1 LGEAFYLTAEHFSPF
16 FCLPVDQM
24 SSSAALLDQDFGS
37 ESEDDN
43 FNPAPADDSD
53 NDAAGESVAQVGA
66 KKSTHS
72 TTEKRRTAGEGRAAD
87 GVENQMNGSSLE
99 DGNLDQPEDE
109 DEEGDNCKHTCN
121 LPYQDG
127 S

>member
-1 LGEAFYLTAEHFSPF
+1 
-16 FCLPVDQM
+16 M

-53 NDAAGESVAQVGA
+53 NEAAGESVAQVGA
-66 KKSTHS
+66 KKSTQS
-72 TTEKRRTAGEGRAAD
+72 TAEKRRIAGEGRAAG

-99 DGNLDQPEDE
+99 DGNLDQPDDE

-121 LPYQDG
+121 IRTRMVANVSSGQ
-127 S
+127 